1 MTRRRP
7 RILCNDLTDG
17 ACILSVFLY
26 RRTAGRGLASRR
38 RALTPSLF
46 FLLPLRQ
53 HREHRPSKG
62 ANRSMGEEGG
72 EASSAID
79 ESIEARERRREHAA
93 AAATTAD
100 TDLEDEE
107 NTNDPAWQLR
117 KYLLLLAILVA
128 TVTYVAGLDPPG
140 GVWLETNDGHRT
152 GDPILPATRRVRYTL
167 FYYFNA
173 TAFAASLVVILLI
186 LFMRRHVMLRAVRA
200 VMVLDVLCLM
210 VAYVAGSCR
219 GLLTTIYASALCA
232 VVLAVVLLAIRLA
245 PRHGASS
252 SKTTDQNNAE
262 AADTYREEHGKL
274 KAKEWRKVSMLLAI
288 FVTTVT
294 YTAALNPPGGFWEHE
309 ASAGEEGGHRA
320 GDPVLLERHPARFVA
335 FLLFN
340 TAAFAASLV
349 SITLLLSSRL
359 SGKGVHLK
367 PLYGCVAAALVTL
380 VGAYISGSCRE
391 TSTTIYVLALVGAV
405 LVCVSV
411 LAVVEIV
418 YRSKSTQPKIFEEDK
433 DPLDKARALIL
444 LLATLAATVTYQ
456 ASIDPPGGVWR
467 ENGDGLQGHAGGD
480 LILLGTHARR
490 YKVFFYCNSA
500 AFVASVVVV
509 IMVQARDLSGRYL
522 VGGHALLAAV
532 ILELFGLVGAY
543 AAGSCRDVRTSAY
556 VFALAT
562 VIFIGVVIIYFVL
575 GKVKS
580 RETSSAVGSTNE
592 GQKQNG
598 KQKGRENRD
607 TVGKDKERNEEME
620 DPERLAIEAMRKNQA
635 KKIKK
640 EQRDREKRRKLLLLL
655 AILAVTITYQAGLT
669 PPGRFWLEHGDAE
682 HHVGDPVLADNY
694 PRRYKAFFYSN
705 ATSFMASV
713 AVIVILVGRDLSDAN
728 KKYLW
733 PLYIC
738 MAAGMVGLMGAYAV
752 GTTRRVRTSI
762 YVFALVAAVLIFAV
776 LHIRFFH
783 DKIESWML
791 KRWPDTPKNNAKK
804 EEDEDPSYTRRYK
817 MRKYLMLL
825 GILAASVTYQA
836 GLDPPGGVWPADGEG
851 HAAGDPT
858 LRDSDG
864 RRYHAFF
871 YSNTASFVAS
881 VVVIVLLLMLQGAP
895 LRENG
900 NARMPFRSM
909 HVMVVLD
916 LLGLL
921 VAYAAGGTRDWGTA
935 GYVLAMAATVLGYVA
950 IYVVLST
957 RGEGSS
963 GKDGKVVESGKEGS
977 GSGKKESGNGSSE
990 GADETSTSAG
1000 IHQ

>member
-1 MTRRRP
+1 
-7 RILCNDLTDG
+7 
-17 ACILSVFLY
+17 
-26 RRTAGRGLASRR
+26 
-38 RALTPSLF
+38 
-46 FLLPLRQ
+46 
-53 HREHRPSKG
+53 
-62 ANRSMGEEGG
+62 MGEEGG
-72 EASSAID
+72 GASSAID

-93 AAATTAD
+93 TTTD
-100 TDLEDEE
+100 TDLEDE

-140 GVWLETNDGHRT
+140 GVWLENNDGHRT

-219 GLLTTIYASALCA
+219 GLLTTVYASALCA
-232 VVLAVVLLAIRLA
+232 VVLAVVVLAIRLA

-252 SKTTDQNNAE
+252 SKTTDQNDAE

-391 TSTTIYVLALVGAV
+391 TSTTIYVLAMVAAV

-418 YRSKSTQPKIFEEDK
+418 YRSKSTRPKILEEDK

-467 ENGDGLQGHAGGD
+467 ENGDGLEGHAGGD

-490 YKVFFYCNSA
+490 YKVFFYCNSG

-556 VFALAT
+556 VFALAA

-575 GKVKS
+575 ENVSSNEEEKENAKENGGENRGAMGEDRKNEEVEDGEKLVVGARTEDGKENGNDKGG
-580 RETSSAVGSTNE
+580 E
-592 GQKQNG
+592 NG
-598 KQKGRENRD
+598 KPIVRD
-607 TVGKDKERNEEME
+607 DQ
-620 DPERLAIEAMRKNQA
+620 AIA
-635 KKIKK
+635 KKKK
-640 EQRDREKRRKLLLLL
+640 EKEREKRRKLLLLL

-682 HHVGDPVLADNY
+682 HRVGDPVLADNY
-694 PRRYKAFFYSN
+694 PRRYKAFFYCN

-713 AVIVILVGRDLSDAN
+713 AVIVTLVGRKLSDAN
-728 KKYLW
+728 RKYLW

-738 MAAGMVGLMGAYAV
+738 MAAGMVSLMGAYAV

-762 YVFALVAAVLIFAV
+762 YVFALVGAVLIFAV

-791 KRWPDTPKNNAKK
+791 KRWPDTPKNKAKK

-900 NARMPFRSM
+900 SARMPFRSM
-909 HVMVVLD
+909 HVVVVLD

-963 GKDGKVVESGKEGS
+963 GKDGKVVESGL
-977 GSGKKESGNGSSE
+977 
-990 GADETSTSAG
+990 
-1000 IHQ
+1000 HQ